1 MQSTMHRAAGRIHF
15 YTLQS
20 MFALL
25 SILVGIISFGRF
37 TISTSILFSCLLF
50 IVCNLLFIS
59 YINTTNGI
67 ANLQALI
74 PVLTKQAAVSLASGI
89 FFAILFEALT
99 VIGSLD
105 GNLTDFQSW
114 SKKRLLVYFV
124 CGLFIAHFIVLKIMN
139 KKGSDS
145 LSTSFIKLKTMLA
158 EPKVVAIAIFFLLL
172 FAGIALLV
180 NPLFALTL
188 THRQV
193 IVLAL
198 FLLMASFLTCFLH
211 KIAPY
216 RTERFFL
223 LYALLIGTYLSFS
236 LPPVTGISPDDQI
249 HYDRSL
255 TVSYVWN
262 PQYTDV
268 EHMLLSL
275 PWIPDGTLQL
285 DSVLAYASSMND
297 QYDSMIN
304 AGAITHVQGPTI
316 HVPGGDTSPSI
327 AYLGYLPSAT
337 GLWVSRLF
345 GASLSLQIMIG
356 RWFNLLFYSIVV
368 FSAIKLLPRYKNIA
382 CLIGLLPT
390 SLYVASNFS
399 YDPWVTS
406 LMALSIALVLNE
418 AEAKDRPLTA
428 KRLLLITLLF
438 FLALAPKAIYFPM
451 IGMLFL
457 LPKSKFQNKREYAS
471 FLSFTILFALFMVLT
486 FILPMLFSSQVQT
499 GDIRGGADVNS
510 VDQIK
515 YVLTHPIEYL
525 KTLIGFILSYLSPV
539 ASNEYTMHYA
549 YLGNLHEALPF
560 MSAIPFVLLV
570 ATAIREPLDVDG
582 NVPTIAARLWILAL
596 AVSCVALV
604 ATSMYVAFTPVGSNS
619 IAGCQARYILPVAL
633 PLFTGFANAPRKSTA
648 ESIHPY
654 WIISLIS
661 VLCITTFIIG
671 WQQL

>member
-1 MQSTMHRAAGRIHF
+1 MQSIMRRTANHIHF

-20 MFALL
+20 TFALL
-25 SILVGIISFGRF
+25 SILVGIMSFGRF
-37 TISTSILFSCLLF
+37 TVSTSILFSCLLF
-50 IVCNLLFIS
+50 IICNLLFIG
-59 YINTTNGI
+59 YINTANGI
-67 ANLQALI
+67 SNHQVLI
-74 PVLTKQAAVSLASGI
+74 SVLMKRAATLLAGGI

-99 VIGSLD
+99 IIGSLD

-114 SKKRLLVYFV
+114 SKKRLFVFFV
-124 CGLFIAHFIVLKIMN
+124 CGLFIANFIVIKN
-139 KKGSDS
+139 KNREGSS
-145 LSTSFIKLKTMLA
+145 SQSSSFTKLKAMCA
-158 EPKVVAIAIFFLLL
+158 EPKGVAIAIFYLLL

-180 NPLFALTL
+180 NPFFTFPLI
-188 THRQV
+188 HRQI
-193 IVLAL
+193 IVLVL
-198 FLLMASFLTCFLH
+198 FILAASFFTCFLL
-211 KIAPY
+211 KNAPY
-216 RTERFFL
+216 RTELFFL

-255 TVSYVWN
+255 TVSYIWN

-268 EHMLLSL
+268 EYKLLSL

-285 DSVLAYASSMND
+285 DSVLAYASNMND

-327 AYLGYLPSAT
+327 AYLGYLPSAA
-337 GLWVSRLF
+337 GLWISRLL

-368 FSAIKLLPRYKNIA
+368 SSAIKLLPRYKGIA

-418 AEAKDRPLTA
+418 AEAKDRPLTT
-428 KRLLLITLLF
+428 KRLLLITLVF

-457 LPKSKFQNKREYAS
+457 LPKTKFHNKREYAS
-471 FLSFTILFALFMVLT
+471 FLVFTILFALFMVLT

-510 VDQIK
+510 VNQIK

-525 KTLIGFILSYLSPV
+525 KTLSSFMLSYLSPV
-539 ASNEYTMHYA
+539 GSNEYTMHYA

-570 ATAIREPLDVDG
+570 AIAIREPLDVDG
-582 NVPTIAARLWILAL
+582 NVPTIAARVWIVVL

-619 IAGCQARYILPVAL
+619 IAGCHARYILPVAL
-633 PLFTGFANAPRKSTA
+633 PLFTAFANSPRKNTI
-648 ESIHPY
+648 ESIHLY

-661 VLCITTFIIG
+661 VMCITAFIIG
-671 WQQL
+671 WQLL

>member
-1 MQSTMHRAAGRIHF
+1 MQSIMRRAANHIHF

-25 SILVGIISFGRF
+25 SILVGIMSFGRF
-37 TISTSILFSCLLF
+37 TVSTSILFSCLLF
-50 IVCNLLFIS
+50 IICNLLFIG
-59 YINTTNGI
+59 YINTANGI
-67 ANLQALI
+67 SNHQILI
-74 PVLTKQAAVSLASGI
+74 PVLMKRAAALLAGGI
-89 FFAILFEALT
+89 FLAILFEALT
-99 VIGSLD
+99 IIGSLD

-114 SKKRLLVYFV
+114 SKKRLFVFFV
-124 CGLFIAHFIVLKIMN
+124 CGLFIANFIVIKIKN
-139 KKGSDS
+139 SEGSS
-145 LSTSFIKLKTMLA
+145 SQSSSFTKLKAMCA
-158 EPKVVAIAIFFLLL
+158 EPKAVAIAIFYLLL

-180 NPLFALTL
+180 NPFFTL
-188 THRQV
+188 PLIHRQI

-198 FLLMASFLTCFLH
+198 FILAASFFTYFLL
-211 KIAPY
+211 KNAPY
-216 RTERFFL
+216 RTELFFL

-255 TVSYVWN
+255 TVSYIWN

-268 EHMLLSL
+268 EHKLLSL

-327 AYLGYLPSAT
+327 SYLGYLPSAA
-337 GLWVSRLF
+337 GLWISRLF

-368 FSAIKLLPRYKNIA
+368 SSAIILLPRYKGIA

-418 AEAKDRPLTA
+418 AEAKDRPLTT
-428 KRLLLITLLF
+428 KRLLLITLVF

-457 LPKSKFQNKREYAS
+457 LPKTKFQNKREYAS
-471 FLSFTILFALFMVLT
+471 FLLFTILFALFMVLT

-525 KTLIGFILSYLSPV
+525 KTLSSFMLSYLSPV
-539 ASNEYTMHYA
+539 GSNEYTMHYA

-570 ATAIREPLDVDG
+570 AIAIREPLDVDG
-582 NVPTIAARLWILAL
+582 NVPTIAARVWSVVL

-633 PLFTGFANAPRKSTA
+633 PLFTAFANSPRKSTT
-648 ESIHPY
+648 ESIHLY

-661 VLCITTFIIG
+661 VMCITAFIIG
-671 WQQL
+671 WQLL